1 MDTLWLDLRVAL
13 RSLLRSP
20 GFALVAAL
28 TLALGIGANT
38 AIFSVVYSVLL
49 RPLAYTQPEQLVSIR
64 AGFAG
69 TGAKD
74 VPASQPEY
82 QDYQREV
89 PALEDLAAIYPIN
102 INFTGLGEPQRIQ
115 AAVVSDNYFRLLGVK
130 PVLGRDFTKD
140 DDGGRIGYVTII
152 SYDLWRQRF
161 GGDAGIIGKTVR
173 LDDDPMTVI
182 GVMPKGFRHALES
195 GASPME
201 VWAPISLN
209 NPDTNFF
216 NQRGARVYDLIGRL
230 KPGQTVADA
239 RSEIDLLRARLTEQY
254 PKNYPPGLGWAPV
267 VEPLAEQVVGDVRPA
282 LLVLLGAVGFVLLIG
297 CANVAN
303 LLLARATAREREI
316 AVRTALGGSQMRLV
330 RQLLTESLV
339 LAVVG
344 GVLGLLLASWGA
356 SALGR
361 VASQYLPRA
370 GEIELSL
377 PVLGFTAF
385 LILLTGVGFGL
396 IPALQA
402 SRPDLQSVM
411 KDAARGSSTG
421 APRTRMRAALV
432 VAEVAIALMLL
443 AGAGLL
449 LRSFQHLM
457 AVEYGFDPQRLL
469 TLQVWLPVPNDN
481 AKGRFFSQDQ
491 RRSFYERALAS
502 VQQVPGVRQAALTS
516 RLPFRGRN
524 GTTFTIEGKPVA
536 PDQPAPNAEFR
547 LVSPN
552 YFATMG
558 IPLVSGEGLP
568 EVADSVAGG
577 KVVINKT
584 LAEKFWPGEDP
595 IGRRIQLFGGQGP
608 WVTVSGVVG
617 DVRQMSLSEPP
628 RQELYISYQAFA
640 GQEMSMVVRT
650 TDDPERLGTAVTKAI
665 REVDPEQPVF
675 GVMSMER
682 LIDNA
687 GAERRVSMLLL
698 LLFAA
703 IALLLSA
710 LGIYGVMAY
719 TTNQRRHEI
728 GIRMALGARGGDVL
742 RLVLGQGMRLVA
754 LGLGLGLVGAWL
766 LSRVLASQL
775 YGITRQDPLT
785 YLSVAALLAFVALTA
800 TWLPARRATR
810 VDPMLSLRSE

>member
-1 MDTLWLDLRVAL
+1 MDTLWLDLRFAL

>member
-1 MDTLWLDLRVAL
+1 MDTLWLDLRFAL

-282 LLVLLGAVGFVLLIG
+282 LLVLLGAVGVVLLIG

-640 GQEMSMVVRT
+640 GQEMSRVVRT